1 MRLCP
6 AVECSLL
13 LLSGQFFL
21 EGLATQTI
29 SRTRL
34 SNNRSVKPLDA
45 LGRTGTAL
53 KISAYSPFPRGTGKP
68 LNPIHSRDWGLQL
81 FPVNQEFPVGTSHK
95 LASIKFLPFILTT
108 LR

>member
-81 FPVNQEFPVGTSHK
+81 FPMNQEFPVGTSHK
-95 LASIKFLPFILTT
+95 LA
-108 LR
+108 